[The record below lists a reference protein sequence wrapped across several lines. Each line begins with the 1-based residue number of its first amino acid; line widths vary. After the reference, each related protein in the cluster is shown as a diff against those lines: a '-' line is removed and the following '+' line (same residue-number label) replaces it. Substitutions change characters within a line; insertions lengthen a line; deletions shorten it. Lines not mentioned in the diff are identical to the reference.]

1 MAIFLDG
8 SDSADSFYTTNLE
21 GQAYELR
28 FRWNSRS
35 KSWFLYM
42 GISGQEY
49 AIKTRLTVG
58 RNLLQSYAAVE
69 NVPPGSLYLVDMEK
83 IYGRPSRDDFGIN
96 KRFRLLY
103 YRSTE
108 TDPITGV

>member
-1 MAIFLDG
+1 MPIFLDG

-35 KSWFLYM
+35 ETWFMYI

-49 AIKTRLTVG
+49 AVKTRLTVG
-58 RNLLQSYAAVE
+58 NNLLSPYRSIDG
-69 NVPPGSLYLVDMEK
+69 VPPGSLYLADIEK
-83 IYGRPSRDDFGIN
+83 TYGRPSRDDFGIN

-108 TDPITGV
+108 TDPLTEV

>member
-35 KSWFLYM
+35 ETWFMYI
-42 GISGQEY
+42 GVSGQEY
-49 AIKTRLTVG
+49 SLKTRMVNG
-58 RNLLQSYAAVE
+58 RNLLKPYQSVE
-69 NVPPGSLYLVDMEK
+69 GVPPGSLYLVDIEK
-83 IYGRPSRDDFGIN
+83 VYGRPSRDDFGVN
-96 KRFRLLY
+96 KRFRLVY

-108 TDPITGV
+108 ADPFEEA